1 MSLDVSADRGSVEAR
16 NGESARMGLT
26 MPEQF
31 GSRRD
36 PIKVKCLS
44 FGRPEPASPYLCI
57 AAEDGRQFTFSLGL
71 PAVKLI
77 RTQAQEIEE
86 GWVNDV

>member
-1 MSLDVSADRGSVEAR
+1 
-16 NGESARMGLT
+16 

-31 GSRRD
+31 GSPRR

-57 AAEDGRQFTFSLGL
+57 VAEDGRQFTFTLGL

-77 RTQAQEIEE
+77 RAQAQEIEE
-86 GWVNDV
+86 GGEV